1 MIRATSIVGA
11 GTWLEREARDRIV
24 LDYDDRFRRRKRFV
38 AEGGL
43 EFLLDLAEAVPL
55 RDGDG
60 LALEGGGFVRV
71 VAARENLIEVR
82 GGDAGA
88 LARLAWHLGNRHLPV
103 AIQKERLLI
112 RDDHVIVDMLKG
124 LGAQVRAVSEPFD
137 PEGGAYGQHN
147 HDHRHPHGGVHGHS
161 HDHGHEHD
169 HDQDHG
175 HHHPHGHRHD

>member
-1 MIRATSIVGA
+1 MIRASSIAAA
-11 GTWLEREARDRIV
+11 GTWPEKDARDRIT
-24 LDYDDRFRRRKRFV
+24 LDYDDRFRRRKRFT

-60 LALEGGGFVRV
+60 LALEGGGYVRV
-71 VAARENLIEVR
+71 VAAAESLVEVR
-82 GGDAGA
+82 GRDAEA

-103 AIQKERLLI
+103 AVRGDRLLI

-124 LGAQVRAVSEPFD
+124 LGAQTRAVREPFD

-147 HDHRHPHGGVHGHS
+147 FDYRHPHAHGHS
-161 HDHGHEHD
+161 QDHDHGHD
-169 HDQDHG
+169 HDR
-175 HHHPHGHRHD
+175 GHRHD